1 MERLMAA
8 ATHEEREQERARLE
22 AALSLERERF
32 QAERLEQEQRLE
44 KRLEESEARLKEEV
58 MERDRQLAELAEEK
72 ERLEER
78 FKEERDQ
85 LQERLN
91 ALQQKLGKIKTWL
104 EEIQGGKGLASGGF
118 FDSRTQSTELTRGP
132 RVISALS
139 FIGGVLIGARALH
152 VLNF

>member
-91 ALQQKLGKIKTWL
+91 ALQQKLGKMKTWPGKRFR
-104 EEIQGGKGLASGGF
+104 EERVHLPKPVFTQNIKIRIWDHISESLA
-118 FDSRTQSTELTRGP
+118 
-132 RVISALS
+132 
-139 FIGGVLIGARALH
+139 VLRIRDP
-152 VLNF
+152 VPF